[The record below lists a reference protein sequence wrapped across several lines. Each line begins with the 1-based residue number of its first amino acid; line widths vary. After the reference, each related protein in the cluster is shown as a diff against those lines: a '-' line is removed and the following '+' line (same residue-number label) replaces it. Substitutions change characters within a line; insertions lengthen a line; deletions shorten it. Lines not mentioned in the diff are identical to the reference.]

1 MPKSKP
7 LKVIIDTNLW
17 ISFIISNKKSLLQP
31 YLINEKIRLLFSNE
45 LLIEIQETIKK
56 PRLKKYFGTNAL
68 QEMLTAFEPFID
80 LIEVASI
87 VTVCRDSKDNFL
99 LALAKDGKA
108 DYLLTGDKDLLELV
122 QFGNTR
128 IETIAVFLE
137 ETKHQH

>member
-56 PRLKKYFGTNAL
+56 PRLKKYFGANAL